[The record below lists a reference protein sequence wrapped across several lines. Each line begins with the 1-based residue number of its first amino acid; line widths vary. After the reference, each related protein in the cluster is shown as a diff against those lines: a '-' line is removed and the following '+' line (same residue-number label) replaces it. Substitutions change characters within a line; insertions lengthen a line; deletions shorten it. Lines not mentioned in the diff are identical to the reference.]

1 MQLPIGPC
9 PSPPTPHRPAHRV
22 HSPLE
27 KHAGGGSSQKRMSS
41 RNRYRK
47 HLPELKSHDLLCDLS
62 KHFFLSFVLTLPP
75 STFKYISDTMG
86 FNGYIHIDET
96 WIMPFLHLSWLKSH
110 DLSSTLCTEVDPMPS
125 DILVTFLQTSPKVQT
140 WFSKGA
146 LMPWEQRQVQPKWGH

>member
-9 PSPPTPHRPAHRV
+9 PSPPHTPPACTPRTLTLGETCRRRFIPEEDVLSESLQKASARAQVPRP
-22 HSPLE
+22 PLW
-27 KHAGGGSSQKRMSS
+27 
-41 RNRYRK
+41 
-47 HLPELKSHDLLCDLS
+47 PV

-86 FNGYIHIDET
+86 FNGYIHVDET